1 LDIER
6 KFSNPFFLLLKT
18 KIQMS
23 RKIIDMRSRPSFLH
37 DFYGA
42 TKGTN
47 EYEVA
52 KWLNRR
58 VGSKDDEHFTR
69 SKNIEAFVEEV
80 REVGITAAVVVGRDT
95 PTLTTGND
103 QIYQLTS
110 PYKELIGIG
119 SVDPQKPN
127 ALIELER
134 AVKELGLVGIN
145 IEPGFG
151 NPPLH
156 GDDPSLYPIYDT
168 CSQLG
173 VPVFLMSGPT
183 TPSMEYANPVAVGKV
198 ARAFPNLPIVCYHG
212 YYPYVSGIIGVAF
225 RYENVY
231 VVPDMYIFLP
241 GGSLY
246 VEAANGFMREQ
257 LLFGSSYPF
266 RAMGQT
272 VEDFLKLGFHES
284 VLDDVLFENA
294 KRVLKLDI

>member
-1 LDIER
+1 M
-6 KFSNPFFLLLKT
+6 T
-18 KIQMS
+18 

-42 TKGTN
+42 TQGTN

-58 VGSKDDEHFTR
+58 VGSKDDTHFTR
-69 SKNIEAFVEEV
+69 SSTIEAFVEEV

-95 PTLTTGND
+95 PTLTTSNQ
-103 QIYQLTS
+103 QIFEITT

-119 SVDPQKPN
+119 SVDPQKSN
-127 ALIELER
+127 ALAEIEH
-134 AVKELGLVGIN
+134 AVKQLGLVGIN

-151 NPPLH
+151 NPPLKA
-156 GDDPSLYPIYDT
+156 DDPALYSIYEACD
-168 CSQLG
+168 QLG
-173 VPVFLMSGPT
+173 IPIFLMSGPT
-183 TPSMEYANPVAVGKV
+183 TPSLEYANPAAVGRI
-198 ARAFPNLPIVCYHG
+198 ARAFPNLAIVCYHG
-212 YYPYVSGIIGVAF
+212 FYPYVSEMIGVAF

-246 VEAANGFMREQ
+246 VEAANGFMRDQ

-272 VEDFLKLGFHES
+272 VDDFIKLGLHEQ
-284 VLDDVLFENA
+284 VLDGVLFQNA

>member
-1 LDIER
+1 
-6 KFSNPFFLLLKT
+6 
-18 KIQMS
+18 MS

-42 TKGTN
+42 TPGTN
-47 EYEVA
+47 EYDVA
-52 KWLNRR
+52 KWLNHR

-69 SKNIEAFVEEV
+69 SSNIEAFVEEV

-95 PTLTTGND
+95 PTLTTSND
-103 QIYQLTS
+103 QIFELTAPYQ
-110 PYKELIGIG
+110 ELIGIG

-134 AVKELGLVGIN
+134 AVKQLGLAGIN

-151 NPPLH
+151 NPALKA
-156 GDDPSLYPIYDT
+156 DDASLYPIYDA
-168 CSQLG
+168 CDQLG
-173 VPVFLMSGPT
+173 IPVFLMSGPT
-183 TPSMEYANPVAVGKV
+183 TPSFEHANPAAVGKI
-198 ARAFPNLPIVCYHG
+198 ARAFSNLSIVCYHG
-212 YYPYVSGIIGVAF
+212 YYPYVSEMVGVAF

-246 VEAANGFMREQ
+246 VEAANGFMRDQ

-272 VEDFLKLGFHES
+272 VEDFLKLGLHEQ
-284 VLDDVLFENA
+284 VLDGVLFQNA
-294 KRVLKLDI
+294 KRVLKLDV